1 MADPIILS
9 WTIQDDRGLKR
20 AHVQYINSD
29 ATLVQLQ
36 AYATAHLPTL
46 EACVGGVVTQIS
58 VQIPLN
64 IVGPGNL
71 IPVPDC
77 PTDEGAIAAFSAT
90 GTGYRTSL
98 YLPTFRKTLITAG
111 EIVVAGPVTTWYTS
125 LLTGEGQVSVQ
136 DKAGRDLLAFLSSRK
151 SNRK

>member
-9 WTIQDDRGLKR
+9 WTLQDDRGQKR
-20 AHVQYINSD
+20 AAVYYVNSN
-29 ATLVQLQ
+29 ATLIQMQ
-36 AYATAHLPTL
+36 AFVTAHLSL
-46 EACVGGVVTQIS
+46 IEACIGGVVSAVS

-64 IVGPGNL
+64 IVAPGNL

-90 GTGYRTSL
+90 GTGYRQSL

-111 EIVVAGPVTTWYTS
+111 EIVIAGAVTNWYTS
-125 LLTGEGQVSVQ
+125 LLTGEGQVDVQ
-136 DKAGRDLLAFLSSRK
+136 DKAGRGLVAFLSSRK